1 MWVEQT
7 KDGQFKFIE
16 RYVDPY
22 TEKTRKK
29 STTLTSNSPQ
39 AWKKAQKILDKKLK
53 KHSKITINQIS
64 LLVSCIKNGMNI
76 ISSMSNVLAF

>member
-1 MWVEQT
+1 MLKVWVEQT
-7 KDGQFKFIE
+7 KDGRFKFIE

-22 TEKTRKK
+22 TEKTR
-29 STTLTSNSPQ
+29 
-39 AWKKAQKILDKKLK
+39 KKLK

-76 ISSMSNVLAF
+76 ISSMLNVLAI